1 MLEIKEN
8 TSSKQMANEPKSRGK
23 KPKQKAERANES
35 NSKLSEVNRVPRKF
49 LPARMEHQCRIRS
62 RSVPSDTCHC

>member
-1 MLEIKEN
+1 MHLERTSSERIYTARTPRTNAMLEIKEN

-35 NSKLSEVNRVPRKF
+35 NSKLFQK
-49 LPARMEHQCRIRS
+49 
-62 RSVPSDTCHC
+62 